1 MSIYGTTTNKAERK
15 KNPVFME
22 TMLLNIHINPY
33 IHVCVET
40 ETEFEREHTLQEFT
54 GKHSKEK

>member
-1 MSIYGTTTNKAERK
+1 MVQQLTKPKEK

-22 TMLLNIHINPY
+22 TMLLNIHINTY

-40 ETEFEREHTLQEFT
+40 ETEFEREHILQEFT